1 MHDPWIE
8 KLSEHVD
15 GLLDEAGTRDL
26 LEHLRECA
34 ECRAIVEDLRTI
46 AATARAA
53 MPLEPTRDLWPDI
66 AARLST
72 VERTSDE
79 PSAPAAD
86 SAPAATARPA
96 PGASSR
102 TRPMPRRFSFS
113 MPQLAA
119 AAVVLMTVSGA
130 TVWLLRGA
138 ADAPVAASGTI
149 VQSAGGADRSTR
161 TVAAVPAPAYTAD
174 VADLEQALERNSG
187 QLDPATVEV
196 IERSLFAI
204 DNAIAD
210 ARAALEADPGNP
222 YLHRQLDNTMR
233 KKIDILQRATRVQR
247 AGS

>member
-8 KLSEHVD
+8 KLSDHVD
-15 GLLDEAGTRDL
+15 GLLDATATRDL
-26 LEHLRECA
+26 LEHLAECD
-34 ECRAIVEDLRTI
+34 ECRAITEDLRTI
-46 AATARAA
+46 VATAREAT
-53 MPLEPTRDLWPDI
+53 PLEPARDLWPNI
-66 AARLST
+66 AARLQSEANNPT
-72 VERTSDE
+72 
-79 PSAPAAD
+79 AD
-86 SAPAATARPA
+86 VHSPLSKPRS
-96 PGASSR
+96 G
-102 TRPMPRRFSFS
+102 PRRFSFS

-138 ADAPVAASGTI
+138 ADAPMIASGTI
-149 VQSAGGADRSTR
+149 VQSAGGEGRSTR
-161 TVAAVPAPAYTAD
+161 TVSTEPPVYTAD

-210 ARAALEADPGNP
+210 ARAALDADPGNP

>member
-8 KLSEHVD
+8 KLSDHED
-15 GLLDEAGTRDL
+15 GLLDEAATREL
-26 LEHLRECA
+26 LEHLDQCA
-34 ECRAIVEDLRTI
+34 ECRAVAEDLRAI
-46 AATARAA
+46 VATARSAA
-53 MPLEPTRDLWPDI
+53 PLEPRRDLWPDI
-66 AARLST
+66 AARLE
-72 VERTSDE
+72 VE
-79 PSAPAAD
+79 AAV
-86 SAPAATARPA
+86 PATASEVRVPNAA
-96 PGASSR
+96 PRS
-102 TRPMPRRFSFS
+102 RRFSFS

-130 TVWLLRGA
+130 TVWMLRGA
-138 ADAPVAASGTI
+138 ADAPVVASGTI
-149 VQSAGGADRSTR
+149 VQSAGAEDRSTR
-161 TVAAVPAPAYTAD
+161 TVGAESPPAYTAD

-196 IERSLFAI
+196 IERSLYAI

-210 ARAALEADPGNP
+210 ARAALDADPGNP